1 MLLESLLL
9 RGQQIKNAPLPY
21 SSLSLPAQPIP
32 MQTDALRSL
41 SASIYSIVKLIMLR
55 RFVVVSLSSFDVLV
69 VAVVFV
75 AALLNA
81 CAKWH

>member
-1 MLLESLLL
+1 MLPSHTP
-9 RGQQIKNAPLPY
+9 PL
-21 SSLSLPAQPIP
+21 SAQPIP

-55 RFVVVSLSSFDVLV
+55 RFVVVSLSPFDVLV
-69 VAVVFV
+69 VVV

>member
-1 MLLESLLL
+1 MLPSHTPP
-9 RGQQIKNAPLPY
+9 PLY
-21 SSLSLPAQPIP
+21 LSLSAHPIP

-55 RFVVVSLSSFDVLV
+55 RFVVVSLSPFDVL
-69 VAVVFV
+69 AVVVV

>member
-1 MLLESLLL
+1 
-9 RGQQIKNAPLPY
+9 
-21 SSLSLPAQPIP
+21 

-55 RFVVVSLSSFDVLV
+55 RFVVVSLSPFDVLV
-69 VAVVFV
+69 AVVVV